1 MVSKSTL
8 ATLASVKNWLGHSG
22 NFFIVAHHT
31 MRGLLATAKQT
42 LMLLGLIS
50 LGLVGMVYAKPES
63 LHRIQASL
71 ARISP
76 APVAPASNPVP
87 GSADHSASLASNVAD
102 MPMNA
107 INSVNADKSTNTST
121 NTTGPSFKASG
132 LSNKEASLNAHKFAN
147 KFSITPATMGI
158 TALGANDADLQQ
170 QQHVIAN
177 WLSKRYRVAYDAT
190 LALVGTTYQ
199 AGQETEVDPLLI
211 LAVVAIESGFNPI
224 AESPMG
230 AQGLMQVMSKV
241 HHARFQKLG
250 GVKEALNPVANIKV
264 GAMILR
270 DFVVRGGS
278 IEAGLK
284 SYVGAAAFVN
294 DAGYGSRVLAEYGRL
309 KQLASGKSVPVTIAP
324 VLPIARK
331 ADTAH
336 EEAKADIKDGKDSKD
351 QMAAL

>member
-1 MVSKSTL
+1 MFSKFNL
-8 ATLASVKNWLGHSG
+8 ATWAALKASVGHSG
-22 NFFIVAHHT
+22 SFILVAHHT

-50 LGLVGMVYAKPES
+50 LGLAGMVYAKPES

-76 APVAPASNPVP
+76 APAIQSSQPITDASTTRESAMSPSNNPVSP
-87 GSADHSASLASNVAD
+87 DTPFKTARAA
-102 MPMNA
+102 
-107 INSVNADKSTNTST
+107 NSSGTNF
-121 NTTGPSFKASG
+121 G
-132 LSNKEASLNAHKFAN
+132 NKEANLNASKFTN
-147 KFSITPATMGI
+147 KFSITPATMS
-158 TALGANDADLQQ
+158 GAGWTESDADILQQ
-170 QQHVIAN
+170 QQVVAN

-199 AGQETEVDPLLI
+199 TGQETEVDPLLI

-230 AQGLMQVMSKV
+230 AQGLMQVMSKI

-250 GVKEALNPVANIKV
+250 GIKEALNPVANIKV

-278 IEAGLK
+278 VEAGLK

-294 DAGYGSRVLAEYGRL
+294 DAGYGSRVLAEYSRL
-309 KQLASGKSVPVTIAP
+309 KQVASGKAITSSLTP
-324 VLPIARK
+324 VLPLAK
-331 ADTAH
+331 KNEAAH
-336 EEAKADIKDGKDSKD
+336 EEAKAETKD